1 MPKQKKILIAI
12 TDSNW
17 GGAQRY
23 VFDIST
29 YLQKEGHLVRVVAG
43 GTGSLLTQLEK
54 EGVRTTCLQHGE
66 RDIHFLKEFRLLFE
80 FWSILRLEK
89 PDVLHINSSKIGAVG
104 AILGRL
110 CGIKKVIF
118 TSHGWVFKELHRSWL
133 KRFVFK
139 CISWITCLFSHVVI
153 VTAQKE
159 FDAVAHWPGV
169 QKKLVIIP
177 LALPS
182 PLFLTKMQA
191 QEKLIAL
198 IHAGNK
204 QIIDTENKRWF
215 CSISLLNENK
225 GLRYALEALAL
236 YKKTHGDTFLYII
249 MGDGELRE
257 SLESQVRTL
266 ELEPNVFFAGFVPS
280 ASQYLKAFDTL
291 ILPSIKEG
299 FVYVLLE
306 AGHAGIGRVATSV
319 IAAPEIMSRNIDAL
333 VPPSNPEALCQ
344 AIERVTNLSQEPQP
358 HYGLITFENMISM
371 TKDTYGL

>member
-29 YLQKEGHLVRVVAG
+29 YLQKEGHLMRVIAG
-43 GTGSLLTQLEK
+43 GNGSLLTHLEK
-54 EGVRTTCLQHGE
+54 EGVATIRLQHGE

-104 AILGRL
+104 AVLGRL
-110 CGIKKVIF
+110 CGIKKVVF

-133 KRFVFK
+133 KRFIFK
-139 CISWITCLFSHVVI
+139 CISWLTCLFSHVVI

-159 FDAVAHWPGV
+159 FDAVANWFGV
-169 QKKLVIIP
+169 QKKLVIVP

-182 PLFLTKMQA
+182 PLFLTKAQA
-191 QEKLIAL
+191 QEKLVPLMQI
-198 IHAGNK
+198 GNT
-204 QIIDTENKRWF
+204 QIDTENKKWF

-249 MGDGELRE
+249 MGDGELRQ
-257 SLESQVRTL
+257 SLENQARTL
-266 ELEPNVFFAGFVPS
+266 ELEHNVFFAGFVPN

-333 VPPSNPEALCQ
+333 VAPGNPKTLCQ
-344 AIERVTNLSQEPQP
+344 AIERVTNLSQKSQP